1 MRIVVCVKQ
10 TVSGELN
17 PFDACAYEAALRIP
31 ESEVILLSMGPKKA
45 VDLLH
50 SLTRLGAKRAVLLS
64 DSAFA
69 GADTLATSYALSL
82 ALRKL
87 EPDLVLCGR
96 QTMDGDT
103 GQVGP
108 SLARVCGFGLI
119 TNVLSIDSVGA
130 TVSCTTRDRKED
142 SALPA
147 VLTVERINTLRL
159 PSIRSKPGTV
169 EIMTAADLGADP
181 NRCGTK
187 GSPTKVLRAFEN
199 QMDKRKCHFIEP
211 AQLQEV
217 ISLSLEKKAQALS
230 SQTITEKKLKHVWVI
245 GEKPMEMARTISDSI
260 TVIPP
265 SDADTIARL
274 AMEQKPSA
282 ILWAS
287 DRWSK
292 RTAPQVAAILQTGLC
307 ADCTQLE
314 TDGTTLFMYRPAF
327 SGNVIAKIKCN
338 TLPQMATVRTPE
350 ENVSDM
356 VVSVGNGAKH
366 CLGAIRAFADL
377 SGAELAASRLV
388 VDGGIL
394 PYSMQVG
401 LTGKTVSPSVY
412 VAVGISGAVH
422 HIAGMKSSG
431 TVIAIN
437 PDRNAPIFEYAD
449 YGIIAHAEDIFSQT

>member
-17 PFDACAYEAALRIP
+17 PFDACAYEAALQIP
-31 ESEVILLSMGPKKA
+31 GSEVILLSMGPKKA

-119 TNVLSIDSVGA
+119 TNVLSIDSVG
-130 TVSCTTRDRKED
+130 TSVSCTTRNGKED

-169 EIMTAADLGADP
+169 EIMTASDLDADP

-187 GSPTKVLRAFEN
+187 GSPTKVLRVFEN
-199 QMDKRKCHFIEP
+199 QMDKRKCHFIKP
-211 AQLQEV
+211 TQLQEV

-230 SQTITEKKLKHVWVI
+230 SQTMTEKKLKHIWII
-245 GEKPMEMARTISDSI
+245 GEKPMEMARTISDNI

-265 SDADTIARL
+265 SDADAIARL
-274 AMEQKPSA
+274 AMEQKPSV
-282 ILWAS
+282 IIWAS

-307 ADCTQLE
+307 ADCTLLE

-366 CLGAIRAFADL
+366 CLGSIRAFTDL

-412 VAVGISGAVH
+412 LAVGISGAIH

-449 YGIIAHAEDIFSQT
+449 YGIIAKAEDIFGQA

>member
-10 TVSGELN
+10 SVSGELN
-17 PFDACAYEAALRIP
+17 SFDACAYEAALRIP
-31 ESEVILLSMGPKKA
+31 GSEVILLSMGPKKT

-50 SLTRLGAKRAVLLS
+50 SLTRLGAKRAILLS

-69 GADTLATSYALSL
+69 GADTLATSYTLSL
-82 ALRKL
+82 ALHKL

-108 SLARVCGFGLI
+108 SLAMVCGFGLI
-119 TNVLSIDSVGA
+119 TNVLSIDSVGT
-130 TVSCTTRDRKED
+130 TVSCTTRDGKEEA
-142 SALPA
+142 SLPA

-169 EIMTAADLGADP
+169 EIMTAADLGADL

-199 QMDKRKCHFIEP
+199 QMDKRKCRFIEP
-211 AQLQEV
+211 TQLQEI

-230 SQTITEKKLKHVWVI
+230 SQVIAEKKLRHIWVI
-245 GEKPMEMARTISDSI
+245 GEKPIEMARTTSDDI

-314 TDGTTLFMYRPAF
+314 TDGTALFMYRPAF
-327 SGNVIAKIKCN
+327 SGNVIAKIKCT

-366 CLGAIRAFADL
+366 CLGSIRAFADL

-394 PYSMQVG
+394 PYFMQVG

-412 VAVGISGAVH
+412 LAVGISGAVH

-449 YGIIAHAEDIFSQT
+449 YGIVARAEDVFSQT